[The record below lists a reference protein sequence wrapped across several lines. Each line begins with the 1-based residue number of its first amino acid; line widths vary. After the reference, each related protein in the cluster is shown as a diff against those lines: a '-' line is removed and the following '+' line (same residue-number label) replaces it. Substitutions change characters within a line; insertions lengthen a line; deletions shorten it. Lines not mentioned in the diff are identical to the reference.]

1 MSSFSLA
8 EIVSTFI
15 GFVAF
20 IVDRL
25 SFTKM
30 INAFLNTAKFIQVF
44 PPSTFS
50 LFHPFTFSPF
60 HLTCPTMAHT
70 LFQYWLESAI
80 GLLLFLGIY
89 ALARRRSALGFR
101 RGYLLV
107 APILALS
114 IPLLHLEAP
123 LPFQQ
128 AGLSS
133 VWMQWRDWFTAQMG
147 GYVQV
152 NGLHLLSLVYF
163 LATAVL
169 LFRLA
174 DRLAASGEGLWKKL
188 EMLVTGGGIALFWF
202 QPVLHLFEKELK
214 SIDRIPVRSAS
225 PAWMRGAVFFS
236 LGAVALLSWL
246 FAADQVCRWPL
257 WYRMESRAV
266 EWQERLEMPLFQL
279 GSPRQEQALQGWAGY
294 WTAMTPL
301 QPDTLQRFPVRLL
314 SPFELFSIYNQDW
327 TWRKDGWPLAPLA
340 VEALAVFP
348 LQTDPVRLGSMT
360 EIRDFLLSQ
369 RHTTEMTLFFRM
381 QEPGGKW
388 WLGATGV
395 SEKDRLYG
403 YKDILQAWGLDMP
416 FLHWRKGQNG
426 GHLAELVPHSPYSMV
441 WGKLRLPLDL
451 EANPNVYGAYRAFD
465 LEEFREQIGGPILF
479 YYNDSLLSP
488 ESVRITLWDKGRPAN
503 PFAGTH
509 EVKMAG
515 DSAFVDIGAGDFR
528 AASTWNVYATL
539 PDGALV
545 NAVNL
550 HIRDT
555 DTPYDPPLRAMRLPR
570 VDSLYWYQLVTLD
583 QPPSLVRT
591 DTSLARNRR
600 IVDLYR
606 SYDNYRI
613 VHIPG
618 FKTCDRLVQ
627 PSEDK
632 MALLREEKLPLD
644 SVFSCYYLPELPY
657 STMDSAAMEWGG
669 LFAAPN
675 SKVYS
680 LEEFREQTLN
690 PPRFRV
696 AGGEALRLHSFV
708 VYIFREDKPLAARWY
723 AGEAIQHWDFGA
735 ISDWIA
741 PRTSLFLEHIT
752 VEDSQGRLFSAPLA
766 FAFHVGKSDRDIRWK
781 VTVEKVPK
789 QEAGEKEIVEED
801 QLLAFR
807 NYPLSDLIAH
817 LAMQSKNRMD
827 FRGMDKD
834 PLVTV
839 QLSAD
844 GPLPARAREFMLDE
858 LQKAF
863 RFEFSYERLQR
874 PNWRLHLKDADL
886 LDLSKYQGSAP
897 PDENIRVMRWEGTH
911 VLTGVTLNELAYHL
925 EERFDEIVEWFPNA
939 FINDRFSFS
948 LNCASMAALQAQLEA
963 EYGIVFQ
970 RMDTLWQGMV
980 VRFY

>member
-1 MSSFSLA
+1 
-8 EIVSTFI
+8 
-15 GFVAF
+15 
-20 IVDRL
+20 
-25 SFTKM
+25 
-30 INAFLNTAKFIQVF
+30 
-44 PPSTFS
+44 
-50 LFHPFTFSPF
+50 
-60 HLTCPTMAHT
+60 MAHT
-70 LFQYWLESAI
+70 LFQYWLESAV

-89 ALARRRSALGFR
+89 ALARPRSAVGFR
-101 RGYLLV
+101 RWHLLL
-107 APILALS
+107 APVFALS
-114 IPLLHLEAP
+114 IPLLHWEAP

-133 VWMQWRDWFTAQMG
+133 VWGSMRDWLTAQMG

-163 LATAVL
+163 LVTAVL

-174 DRLAASGEGLWKKL
+174 DRLAASSEGFWRKL
-188 EMLVTGGGIALFWF
+188 EMLFTGGGIALFWF
-202 QPVLHLFEKELK
+202 QPVLYLYYRELQ
-214 SIDRIPVRSAS
+214 SAQKVTPRFVS
-225 PAWMRGAVFFS
+225 PLGMSAATLSS
-236 LGAVALLSWL
+236 LGAIALLSWL
-246 FAADQVCRWPL
+246 FAADQICRWPL
-257 WYRMESRAV
+257 WYRLESRAI
-266 EWQERLEMPLFQL
+266 EWQESLETPLFQL

-294 WTAMTPL
+294 WTALTPL

-327 TWRKDGWPLAPLA
+327 TWRKDGWPLDPVA

-348 LQTDPVRLGSMT
+348 LQAQPERLNSLA
-360 EIRDFLLSQ
+360 EISAFLLRQ

-388 WLGATGV
+388 WLGAIGV

-403 YKDILQAWGLDMP
+403 FKDILQTWGLDMP

-451 EANPNVYGAYRAFD
+451 EANPNVYGAFRAFEM
-465 LEEFREQIGGPILF
+465 EEFEEQIGGPILF

-488 ESVRITLWDKGRPAN
+488 ESVRVSLMDDTRPNNFFAGMREVSMSGDSIFVKKGEADLRPA
-503 PFAGTH
+503 T
-509 EVKMAG
+509 
-515 DSAFVDIGAGDFR
+515 
-528 AASTWNVYATL
+528 TWTIVANL
-539 PDGALV
+539 PGGIFV

-550 HIRDT
+550 SIRDA
-555 DTPYDPPLRAMRLPR
+555 DTPYDPPLRARGLPR
-570 VDSLYWYQLVTLD
+570 VDSLYWYQLLTLD
-583 QPPSLVRT
+583 QQPSLIRM
-591 DTSLARNRR
+591 DTSLARNRK
-600 IVDLYR
+600 IVDMYR

-618 FKTCDRLVQ
+618 FQTCDRLVQ

-644 SVFSCYYLPELPY
+644 SVFSCYYLPELAY
-657 STMDSAAMEWGG
+657 TTMDSAAMEWGQ

-680 LEEFREQTLN
+680 LDDVWKQTAE

-696 AGGEALRLHSFV
+696 AGGESLRLHSFV
-708 VYIFREDKPLAARWY
+708 LYVFREDKPHAARY
-723 AGEAIQHWDFGA
+723 FAGEAIQNWN
-735 ISDWIA
+735 SRTVLEWII
-741 PRTSLFLEHIT
+741 PRTTLFFEHIV
-752 VEDSQGRLFSAPLA
+752 VEDARGRLFSVPLA
-766 FAFHVGKSDRDIRWK
+766 FAFHVGKSERDIRWK
-781 VTVEKVPK
+781 VMVEKVPK
-789 QEAGEKEIVEED
+789 HEAGEKEIVEEE

-807 NYPLSDLIAH
+807 NYPLSDLIAQ
-817 LAMQSKNRMD
+817 LAMESKNRMD

-839 QLSAD
+839 QISAD

-858 LQKAF
+858 LQKTF

-874 PNWRLHLKDADL
+874 PNWRLHLKDPDL
-886 LDLSKYQGSAP
+886 LALSAYQGSAP
-897 PDENIRVMRWEGTH
+897 PEEKIRVMRWEGTH
-911 VLTGVTLNELAYHL
+911 MLTGVTLNELAYHL

-948 LNCASMAALQAQLEA
+948 LNCASMAALQAQMEA

-970 RMDTLWQGMV
+970 RMDVLWQGMV

>member
-1 MSSFSLA
+1 
-8 EIVSTFI
+8 
-15 GFVAF
+15 
-20 IVDRL
+20 
-25 SFTKM
+25 
-30 INAFLNTAKFIQVF
+30 
-44 PPSTFS
+44 
-50 LFHPFTFSPF
+50 
-60 HLTCPTMAHT
+60 MAHT
-70 LFQYWLESAI
+70 LFQYWLESAV

-89 ALARRRSALGFR
+89 ALARPRSAVGFR
-101 RGYLLV
+101 RWYLLL
-107 APILALS
+107 APVFALS
-114 IPLLHLEAP
+114 IPLLHWEAP

-133 VWMQWRDWFTAQMG
+133 VWGGMRDWLTSQMG

-163 LATAVL
+163 LVTAVL

-174 DRLAASGEGLWKKL
+174 DRLAASREGFWRKL
-188 EMLVTGGGIALFWF
+188 EMLFTGGGIALFWP
-202 QPVLHLFEKELK
+202 QPVLHFFHQELK
-214 SIDRIPVRSAS
+214 SMDGIPLRPAS
-225 PAWMRGAVFFS
+225 PAWMRGAALAS
-236 LGAVALLSWL
+236 LGGIALLSWL
-246 FAADQVCRWPL
+246 FAAGQICRWPL
-257 WYRMESRAV
+257 WYRMESRAI
-266 EWQERLEMPLFQL
+266 EWQERLETPLFQL

-301 QPDTLQRFPVRLL
+301 QPDTLQRFPVRML

-327 TWRKDGWPLAPLA
+327 TWRKDGWPLEPLA
-340 VEALAVFP
+340 VEALAVFH
-348 LQTDPVRLGSMT
+348 LQAEPERLNSLA
-360 EIRDFLLSQ
+360 EISAFLLSQ

-381 QEPGGKW
+381 QDPVGKW
-388 WLGATGV
+388 WLGAVGV

-403 YKDILQAWGLDMP
+403 YKDILQTWGLDMP

-451 EANPNVYGAYRAFD
+451 EANPNVYGAYRAFEM
-465 LEEFREQIGGPILF
+465 EEFEEQIGGPILF

-488 ESVRITLWDKGRPAN
+488 ESVRVSLMDDTRPNNFFAGMREVSMSGDSIFVKKGEADLRPA
-503 PFAGTH
+503 T
-509 EVKMAG
+509 
-515 DSAFVDIGAGDFR
+515 
-528 AASTWNVYATL
+528 TWTIVANL
-539 PDGALV
+539 PGGVFV

-550 HIRDT
+550 SIRDA
-555 DTPYDPPLRAMRLPR
+555 DTPYDPPLRARGLPR
-570 VDSLYWYQLVTLD
+570 VDSLYWYQLLTLD
-583 QPPSLVRT
+583 QPPSLIRM
-591 DTSLARNRR
+591 DTSLARNRK
-600 IVDLYR
+600 IVDMYR

-618 FKTCDRLVQ
+618 FQTCDRLVQ

-644 SVFSCYYLPELPY
+644 SVFSGYYMSELPY
-657 STMDSAAMEWGG
+657 STMDSAAMEWGE

-680 LEEFREQTLN
+680 LDDFWKQTAE

-696 AGGEALRLHSFV
+696 AGDGFLRLHSFV
-708 VYIFREDKPLAARWY
+708 MYVFREDKPRAARY
-723 AGEAIQHWDFGA
+723 FAGEAIQNWDTGTVLE
-735 ISDWIA
+735 WIL
-741 PRTSLFLEHIT
+741 PRTTLFFEHIV
-752 VEDSQGRLFSAPLA
+752 VEDARGRLFSVPLA
-766 FAFHVGKSDRDIRWK
+766 FAFHVGKAERDIRWK

-789 QEAGEKEIVEED
+789 HEAGEKEIVEEEH
-801 QLLAFR
+801 LLAFR
-807 NYPLSDLIAH
+807 NYPLSDLIAQ
-817 LAMQSKNRMD
+817 LAMESKNRMD

-858 LQKAF
+858 LQKTF

-874 PNWRLHLKDADL
+874 PNWRLHLKDPDL
-886 LDLSKYQGSAP
+886 LALSAYQGSAP
-897 PDENIRVMRWEGTH
+897 PDEKIRVMRWEGTH
-911 VLTGVTLNELAYHL
+911 MLTGVTLNELSLHL

-948 LNCASMAALQAQLEA
+948 LNCASMAALQAQMEA